1 MDEIDFTM
9 NGEQHRLTRAAVIKA
24 MRNQIPGRIQT
35 YAVDI
40 EGVRFPVK
48 QVLAQ
53 SLRVPVTSFVS
64 TRAQDLLTKLDFEVV
79 TLEDKAR
86 APEPLTD
93 DDLRM
98 IALDSAVNFYSGRTA
113 DVDTLLHTATRLEV
127 WLTRQ
132 SIS

>member
-9 NGEQHRLTRAAVIKA
+9 NGEQHQLSRATVIKA

-53 SLRVPVTSFVS
+53 SLRVSVTSFVS
-64 TRAQDLLTKLDFEVV
+64 TRAQDLLTKLAFKVV
-79 TLEDKAR
+79 NVEDEAGAR
-86 APEPLTD
+86 DPLTD
-93 DDLRM
+93 ADLRI
-98 IALDSAVNFYSGRTA
+98 IALESALNFHSGRAA
-113 DVDTLLHTATRLEV
+113 DVDSLLDTATRLRA
-127 WLTRQ
+127 WLTH
-132 SIS
+132 